1 MTFEKLFLFV
11 IFGLCQSICAQ
22 QDTIIP
28 LQEVRVSDYALKNFT
43 ATKSVQVLNDSLI
56 AKNQASLT
64 SLLNFNSVIYFKEN
78 GLGMVSSPS
87 FRGTTAQQTAVIWN
101 GININSQLN
110 GQTDFNTIG
119 SRDYNSISVQA
130 GGNSTIY
137 GSSAIGGSVHLNNDL
152 VFKKQFENELFLN
165 YGSFNTQGLNYR
177 IRVSD
182 ADFSSQA
189 SISRNSSDND
199 FGYLGTNNQRNENG
213 QFWNTSMNANFG
225 YKMNSHS
232 FIKVYSQF
240 FQSER
245 HFSGTLAAPS
255 RSKYED
261 LNSRNLIEWDQ
272 FFGRFTS
279 KVKLAFL
286 SEEYKYFENATT
298 TIFETARAETLI
310 TKYDLKYQLDSNTNL
325 NALIDFTNTKGIGSQ
340 IGINNRSI
348 AAAVL
353 VLKKRFFQDF
363 LLELSLRK
371 ELTSN
376 YESPFLYATGIK
388 YEVSNQYNLKLNLSR
403 NFRIP
408 TFNDLY
414 WQGSGSAILKPESA
428 TQIELGQE
436 LKTGKFTLSATAYYS
451 KIKDL
456 LQWTPVGSIWSPVNV
471 GNVRNYG
478 LEFYGK
484 WIGKIGEHHFNL
496 NSSYAYTISRDDYL
510 GRQLIYVP
518 FHKFNTDLNYSFR
531 KLSTNYQLLFNGS
544 VFTPS
549 QKFNIVKEYFISN
562 LGIYYALGSSES
574 YKIGFQ
580 VLNIWNENYQ
590 MVSLRP
596 MPGRNYMMNL
606 TFKF

>member
-1 MTFEKLFLFV
+1 M
-11 IFGLCQSICAQ
+11 CQSICAQ
-22 QDTIIP
+22 QDSIVA

-56 AKNQASLT
+56 AKNKASLT

-130 GGNSTIY
+130 GGSSTIY
-137 GSSAIGGSVHLNNDL
+137 GSSAIGGSIHLNNDL
-152 VFKKQFENELFLN
+152 VFKKQFDNELFLN

-177 IRVSD
+177 ILVSD
-182 ADFSSQA
+182 AKFSSQA
-189 SISRNSSDND
+189 SISRNSSDNN
-199 FGYLGTNNQRNENG
+199 FTYLGTKNQRNENG
-213 QFWNTSMNANFG
+213 QFWNTAVNANFG
-225 YKMNSHS
+225 YKLNSAS
-232 FIKVYSQF
+232 FIKFYSQF
-240 FQSER
+240 FESER

-272 FFGRFTS
+272 FFGRFIS

-286 SEEYKYFENATT
+286 SEEYKYFENANTAV
-298 TIFETARAETLI
+298 FETARAETVI
-310 TKYDLKYQLDSNTNL
+310 AKYDLNYQLDSNTNW
-325 NALIDFTNTKGIGSQ
+325 NAFIDFTKTKGIGSQ
-340 IGINNRSI
+340 IGINNRNI

-353 VLKKRFFQDF
+353 ALKKRFFQDF

-376 YESPFLYATGIK
+376 YESPFLYAAGIK
-388 YEVSNQYNLKLNLSR
+388 YEVSKDYNLKLNLSR

-414 WQGSGSAILKPESA
+414 WQGSGSAILRPESA

-436 LKTGKFTLSATAYYS
+436 FKRAKFHLSATAYYS
-451 KIKDL
+451 KIKDF
-456 LQWTPVGSIWSPVNV
+456 LQWTPVGSVWTPVNV
-471 GNVRNYG
+471 GNVSNYG

-484 WIGKIGEHHFNL
+484 WKEKMGEHHFDL
-496 NSSYAYTISRDDYL
+496 NSSYAYTLSRDDDL

-518 FHKFNTDLNYSFR
+518 FHKFNANLNYSFR
-531 KLSTNYQLLFNGS
+531 KITANYQFLFNGA

-549 QKFNIVKEYFISN
+549 QKFNVVKEYWVSN
-562 LGIYYALGSSES
+562 LGIYYALGSGEI

-580 VLNIWNENYQ
+580 VLNIWNKNYQ
-590 MVSLRP
+590 IVSLRP